1 MLLFIWA
8 EPRGGGHS
16 ARVQGG
22 RHWKEVESREKE
34 DISLELVSAG
44 RGRAPF
50 QLAWQLYQG
59 MCVTGGLGG
68 AMHRASAQRQSNVIS
83 PMDWGVVCP
92 PFTTLKVFPLL
103 RYYSLLATVVDRKP
117 LSPHCARLHHYTSV
131 WALSYWGVVSRRRA
145 NLYLI
150 FIASA
155 LIWQLRVKAYLNV
168 VVFPFVAQPLP

>member
-44 RGRAPF
+44 RGWAPF

-92 PFTTLKVFPLL
+92 PFTTLKVFPLSLPPPRYCCWPQVTVTSLCMPAQVYICVGIILL
-103 RYYSLLATVVDRKP
+103 RCCKQKTHKLIP
-117 LSPHCARLHHYTSV
+117 
-131 WALSYWGVVSRRRA
+131 
-145 NLYLI
+145 YL
-150 FIASA
+150 
-155 LIWQLRVKAYLNV
+155 
-168 VVFPFVAQPLP
+168 

>member
-1 MLLFIWA
+1 MSTELQLWNYVEEGRSSASTWVCLGCRLRRVWLFVLLFIWA

-16 ARVQGG
+16 ARVRGG
-22 RHWKEVESREKE
+22 RHWKEVESRETE

-83 PMDWGVVCP
+83 PMDWGVVRPC
-92 PFTTLKVFPLL
+92 FTTLSLSSVALL
-103 RYYSLLATVVDRKP
+103 FAIVVDHKSQ
-117 LSPHCARLHHYTSV
+117 SPHCACLC
-131 WALSYWGVVSRRRA
+131 GQ
-145 NLYLI
+145 YLTEV
-150 FIASA
+150 
-155 LIWQLRVKAYLNV
+155 L
-168 VVFPFVAQPLP
+168 